1 MHILYSPECV
11 WYRLCLRIGA
21 QHLATSGRLMTA
33 GEFEMQ
39 LTPVNDKCMAS
50 RCIVLGAP
58 QLADS
63 DKQHAHC
70 SGGCRCSMYVP
81 VAHPQSAGTA
91 ALGCLVI
98 EFACAGRR
106 SMHG

>member
-1 MHILYSPECV
+1 M
-11 WYRLCLRIGA
+11 R
-21 QHLATSGRLMTA
+21 A

-50 RCIVLGAP
+50 RCVVLGAP

-63 DKQHAHC
+63 DGQHAHC

-98 EFACAGRR
+98 EFACAGRS
-106 SMHG
+106 SMHR